1 METDLKAS
9 TTLME
14 QSRLPKFLPFQ
25 EPTSKRLKATCST
38 NNSTPLLFQQPP
50 SRLANSCATSTLILQ
65 SLPQLSSTSFKTPS
79 TALPGIQM
87 ESTSVSWATP
97 SPPKL
102 PSLQRLLGT
111 ATPSKSSLTNTS
123 SMEPLSK
130 FQLCQKQLLLVL
142 LK

>member
-14 QSRLPKFLPFQ
+14 QFRLPKFLLFQ
-25 EPTSKRLKATCST
+25 EPTSKLLKATCSI
-38 NNSTPLLFQQPP
+38 NNSTPLPFLRPP

-65 SLPQLSSTSFKTPS
+65 SLPQLSSTSYRTLS

-87 ESTSVSWATP
+87 ESTSESWVTP
-97 SPPKL
+97 SPPKP
-102 PSLQRLLGT
+102 PSLQRLPTT
-111 ATPSKSSLTNTS
+111 ATPSKSSSTNTS
-123 SMEPLSK
+123 SMELLSK
-130 FQLCQKQLLLVL
+130 FQLCQKHLQLML